1 MINVHHQ
8 FSNMKTFLWNSDIW
22 IKAVYLLKRTIISNM
37 YTDSNYKNGKL
48 IVWCNSNILC
58 LTIWIDYWFTLNV
71 FSSCLPCNIW
81 FQYLYQIGNQ
91 FVTVM
96 YDCEKKNGLSFSS
109 QFFSLPYAQIGK
121 QNRCGFSSVLL
132 FWRTFMKSAT
142 KISFGIVW
150 K

>member
-22 IKAVYLLKRTIISNM
+22 IKAVYLLKRNIISNM

-91 FVTVM
+91 FETVM
-96 YDCEKKNGLSFSS
+96 YDCEKKLDWVFHLN
-109 QFFSLPYAQIGK
+109 FFLYHMLKLENKTDAVFQVPSYFGVHL
-121 QNRCGFSSVLL
+121 
-132 FWRTFMKSAT
+132 WRARRKSPIA
-142 KISFGIVW
+142 
-150 K
+150 